1 MSELVSYQLV
11 VDENDVINALLC
23 GAKLNDIVTNNGD
36 WIDRFNRYS
45 SMFDLGDKI
54 EYSLPVTDSDE
65 YIAQCVNTWGI
76 PQEYLEMD
84 IETFLYSKCD
94 NKAQNDRVH
103 EELILYKERNLI
115 LLLKFMIYFVD
126 TLRKHN
132 ILWGV
137 GRGSSVSSYIL
148 YLIGIHRIDS
158 IKYNLNI
165 GEFLK

>member
-11 VDENDVINALLC
+11 VDENDVVNALLC

-36 WIDRFNRYS
+36 WIDKFNRYS
-45 SMFDLGDKI
+45 NMFDLGDKI
-54 EYSLPVTDSDE
+54 EYSLPVIDSDE
-65 YIAQCVNTWGI
+65 YITQCVNTWSI
-76 PQEYLEMD
+76 PQKYLEID
-84 IETFLYSKCD
+84 IESFLYSKCV
-94 NKAQNDRVH
+94 NSTQKDRVH

-115 LLLKFMIYFVD
+115 ILLKFMIYFVD

-158 IKYNLNI
+158 IKYDLNI

>member
-11 VDENDVINALLC
+11 VDENDVVNALLC

-36 WIDRFNRYS
+36 WIDKFNRYS
-45 SMFDLGDKI
+45 NMFDLGDKI
-54 EYSLPVTDSDE
+54 EYSLPVIDSDE
-65 YIAQCVNTWGI
+65 YITQCVNTWGI
-76 PQEYLEMD
+76 PQKYLEID
-84 IETFLYSKCD
+84 IESFLYSKCV
-94 NKAQNDRVH
+94 NTTQKDRVH

-115 LLLKFMIYFVD
+115 ILLKFMIYFVD

-158 IKYNLNI
+158 IKYDLNI